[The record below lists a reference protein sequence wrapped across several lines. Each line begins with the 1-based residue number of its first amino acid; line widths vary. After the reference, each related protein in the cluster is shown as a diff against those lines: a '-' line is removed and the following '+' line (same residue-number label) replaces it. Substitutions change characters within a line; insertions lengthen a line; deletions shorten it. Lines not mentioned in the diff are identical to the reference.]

1 MGPINPWTLLHRYQN
16 KHFTCWPA
24 RRLTSRSDWTC
35 HKLSIKL
42 GSYTQNGHSL
52 ELGGR
57 HFKNNKTKKKR
68 KKKKIHLPLIYI
80 IQSAILKS
88 NPCIFKMKK
97 KITKLVNTKVV
108 RSQLVYIQK
117 IYKFIFF
124 RLLPQTAHLSLQST
138 TCLDQLSLQE
148 TTGQGFTKSI
158 KTAPNCNHLFSLNY
172 ATTIPLGI
180 FILKPL
186 KPTNF
191 LTSAMSPQNET
202 FHSISL
208 GWQQI
213 ILKTFRWEMQQHWMQ
228 KTVLTTFIGDALPI
242 SPCKRSWHLTQD
254 PKKEAHI
261 FVSYRLCSKYYL
273 VPTSV

>member
-1 MGPINPWTLLHRYQN
+1 MATAQNQVGGTL
-16 KHFTCWPA
+16 KI
-24 RRLTSRSDWTC
+24 
-35 HKLSIKL
+35 IKL
-42 GSYTQNGHSL
+42 
-52 ELGGR
+52 
-57 HFKNNKTKKKR
+57 KKKE
-68 KKKKIHLPLIYI
+68 KENPPSTDLHYSKCHPEIKPLHF
-80 IQSAILKS
+80 Q
-88 NPCIFKMKK
+88 NEK

-208 GWQQI
+208 G
-213 ILKTFRWEMQQHWMQ
+213 
-228 KTVLTTFIGDALPI
+228 
-242 SPCKRSWHLTQD
+242 
-254 PKKEAHI
+254 
-261 FVSYRLCSKYYL
+261 
-273 VPTSV
+273 